1 MYKLESKQ
9 LESDNWDIEIETK
22 DAESMLIKIM
32 SFIAN
37 DSFDNEYIWQITNDG
52 DVIATNA
59 LERA

>member
-9 LESDNWDIEIETK
+9 LESDEWVTEIETK